1 MLGRSL
7 PNRRSAVDYAGSQS
21 VDILYGSMVGTA
33 IVSFAGAVM
42 QWLTMT
48 LLGLPLAIPISILMF
63 FGGFIPYL
71 GSLIVTILGF
81 LVAVAVG
88 STADIVLMG
97 IFTIVFN
104 IVQGNVVAPLV
115 YGKTVSIHPAVVL
128 LGAPAGAA
136 IAGIV
141 GMVLI
146 IQPSRS
152 SPGRGGRSSTLRRRP
167 EAPPSERPATAA
179 SAETA
184 SRTAW
189 ARDPMPAAGADPR
202 ARRGDGGAGARPW
215 RHHADAGRR
224 IHRSALRT
232 GLDPVATR
240 QRLGVGRHRAAM
252 TQAQLTRPG
261 RLRWSP
267 AGGGWSPPHRRG
279 RGPRARRGA
288 EVEAAASR

>member
-1 MLGRSL
+1 MTIWGLISSLPDVVYTTTLGAGSLNLGTTPVELVRAVGDGLLATAAAVIGNAAGFAIGTAISLVLTFYLLRDGAGWWAAILGRI
-7 PNRRSAVDYAGSQS
+7 PANRRSGVNFAGSQS

-63 FGGFIPYL
+63 FGGFIPYI
-71 GSLIVTILGF
+71 GSFIVTMLGF

-146 IQPSRS
+146 IPVLAIISRTWRTVVHLFDVDRETP
-152 SPGRGGRSSTLRRRP
+152 PG
-167 EAPPSERPATAA
+167 ERPVTAA
-179 SAETA
+179 SPETPRRA
-184 SRTAW
+184 PPGVET
-189 ARDPMPAAGADPR
+189 PAPATGA
-202 ARRGDGGAGARPW
+202 
-215 RHHADAGRR
+215 
-224 IHRSALRT
+224 
-232 GLDPVATR
+232 
-240 QRLGVGRHRAAM
+240 
-252 TQAQLTRPG
+252 
-261 RLRWSP
+261 
-267 AGGGWSPPHRRG
+267 
-279 RGPRARRGA
+279 
-288 EVEAAASR
+288 